1 MAGSRPTPPRTPLQ
15 GSGQGSGQAPARTS
29 LRCFIGLPLP
39 TAWGLGLD
47 ALAQRLA
54 GRLASRIS
62 WTRPGNWHVT
72 LRFLGEVEA
81 ARLPEITRALRGVDF
96 APFALRLG
104 GAGFFAQ
111 GGAPRTLWAGL
122 AQGGEHCARLAGAVD
137 RALEPCGL
145 GPRTGAYRAHVTL
158 GRVKQP
164 CAGDDWRDAAALVS
178 GELSGAQFS
187 PAQVGEM
194 ILWRSV
200 LGPQGPKYAAVEG
213 YPARD
218 HGGRSEEGT
227 A

>member
-1 MAGSRPTPPRTPLQ
+1 MAGSRPTPPRTPL
-15 GSGQGSGQAPARTS
+15 QGSGQAPARTS

-137 RALEPCGL
+137 RVLVPCGP
-145 GPRTGAYRAHVTL
+145 GPRTGAYRPHVTL

-164 CAGDDWRDAAALVS
+164 CAGDDWWDAAALVS
-178 GELSGAQFS
+178 GELSGAQFF

>member
-1 MAGSRPTPPRTPLQ
+1 MPDSVE
-15 GSGQGSGQAPARTS
+15 APARTS

-39 TAWGLGLD
+39 AAWGLGLD
-47 ALAQRLA
+47 ALAQGLA

-72 LRFLGEVEA
+72 LKFLGEVEA
-81 ARLPEITRALRGVDF
+81 ARLPEITQALRSVHF

-122 AQGGEHCARLAGAVD
+122 AQGGEDCARLAQAVD
-137 RALEPCGL
+137 QALEPCGL
-145 GPRTGAYRAHVTL
+145 GLRTGAYRPHVTL

-164 CAGDDWRDAAALVS
+164 CAGDDWREAAGLVS
-178 GELSGAQFS
+178 RELSGARFC
-187 PAQVGEM
+187 PAPVGEM
-194 ILWRSV
+194 LLWRSV
-200 LGPQGPKYAAVEG
+200 LGPLGPKYAAVEG

>member
-1 MAGSRPTPPRTPLQ
+1 MAGPVRTPGRTAAQ
-15 GSGQGSGQAPARTS
+15 APGQAAARSS

-39 TAWGLGLD
+39 ADWGLALD
-47 ALAQRLA
+47 ALALRLA

-72 LRFLGEVEA
+72 LKFLGEIDA
-81 ARLPEITRALRGVDF
+81 ARLPQIIHALRGVDF
-96 APFALRLG
+96 APCALRLG
-104 GAGFFAQ
+104 GAGFFAR
-111 GGAPRTLWAGL
+111 GGPPRTLWAGL
-122 AQGGEHCARLAGAVD
+122 AQGGEDCASLAAAVD

-145 GPRTGAYRAHVTL
+145 GSRAGTYRPHVTL

-164 CAGDDWRDAAALVS
+164 CGADDWRAAAALVS
-178 GELSGAQFS
+178 GELAGARFGM
-187 PAQVGEM
+187 ARVGEM

-200 LGPQGPKYAAVEG
+200 LGPQGPKYTAVEG